1 MTLQGETMTR
11 NLTCIACGATYQM
24 TDRRLR
30 CDCGG
35 LLEVRLSAGLLPS
48 ADTLAGV
55 FDARLSSRRPE
66 DASGVWRYRELVLD
80 LDAHSLVTFPEGR
93 TNLYALDHVPLGLSA
108 LWAKHEGENPTGSFK
123 DRGMTVA
130 VSWGVH
136 QGARAF
142 VCASTGNTSASLA
155 AYGAWAHVP
164 VFVLVPEGRIAQGK
178 LAQAL
183 AYGAHTLQIDGS
195 FDDAMRAVE
204 QLAAGHGLVLVN
216 SLNPFRLE
224 GQKTI
229 MLDSYFQLDRQ
240 LPDWI
245 VVPGGNLGNT
255 SAFGKALV
263 EMQALGFIDRLPR
276 LAVIQAAGAAPFA
289 HAAATG
295 FDKLEPVHPETVA
308 TAIRIGNPVNYP
320 RAVRSITAT
329 NGVVT
334 TVTDADILTAKHDLD
349 RMALGCEPAS
359 ATTLAGL
366 RRLVRERVVQPGQ
379 SALLVLTGSLLK
391 DPDTTI
397 ALATGTTA
405 DLGVMDAEC
414 LQSCANPPRRVPS
427 DAAALVDII
436 EEELS

>member
-1 MTLQGETMTR
+1 MTR
-11 NLTCIACGATYQM
+11 NLTCIACGATYQL

-35 LLEVRLSAGLLPS
+35 LLEVRLSAGWLPS
-48 ADTLAGV
+48 ADTLAGI
-55 FDARLSSRRPE
+55 FDARLSSRNSE
-66 DASGVWRYRELVLD
+66 DVSGVWRYRELVLD

-93 TNLYALDHVPLGLSA
+93 TNLYALDPAPLGLSA

-155 AYGAWAHVP
+155 AYGAKAHVP

-183 AYGAHTLQIDGS
+183 AYGARTLQIDGS
-195 FDDAMRAVE
+195 FDDAMQAVE
-204 QLAAGHGLVLVN
+204 QLATAGHDLVLVN

-229 MLDSYFQLDRQ
+229 ILDSYFQLDHR

-263 EMQALGFIDRLPR
+263 EMKEMGFIDRLPR
-276 LAVIQAAGAAPFA
+276 LAVIQAEGAAPFA

-295 FDKLEPVHPETVA
+295 FNDLEPVRPETVA
-308 TAIRIGNPVNYP
+308 TAIRIGNPVNYT

-329 NGVVT
+329 DGVVT
-334 TVTDADILTAKHDLD
+334 TVTDVDILVAKHDLD

-359 ATTLAGL
+359 AAALAGL
-366 RRLVRERVVQPGQ
+366 HRLVCDRVVQPGQ

-397 ALATGTTA
+397 AMATGTTA
-405 DLGVMDAEC
+405 ELGVRNAERLRAC
-414 LQSCANPPRRVPS
+414 TNQPRRVPS
-427 DAAALVDII
+427 DVAALAHII
-436 EEELS
+436 EEELV